1 MEQFYTELK
10 YPVWQF
16 AKDTGIDKTLTEA
29 IKYTTRYLDKSLEED
44 KIKATEY
51 LDSLIKLG
59 EYYPCNWYKRA
70 NLSYIHQY
78 VDQLPE
84 TSRKTLNLLIQGYF
98 KDVKE
103 TIDPPVYDP
112 EASNKE
118 YLTHCST
125 CQQSV
130 ILITLR

>member
-16 AKDTGIDKTLTEA
+16 AKDAGIDKTLTEA

-112 EASNKE
+112 KASNKE
-118 YLTHCST
+118 YLTHCPT
-125 CQQSV
+125 C
-130 ILITLR
+130 